1 MHLQSKK
8 KVFVHRD
15 FHVSNLMK
23 FKNKIGVID
32 SQDALI
38 GNGAYDLASLIDDVR
53 FKTDK
58 IFKDKIYRYYLKLNK
73 KRVNEATLLSDFE
86 ILSILRNMKIIG
98 IFTRLALRDKKKQ
111 YLKLIPYAWKLI
123 ELRIS
128 NNKKFSELKSLLD
141 LNFSKK
147 IRNQEMKIKTALILC
162 AGYGK
167 RLNPITLTT
176 PKPLLKIN
184 EITLLE
190 NCINLIHSLGINKIL
205 INTFYLSE
213 KIEQFLKDKK
223 FNLEIKIINDGSDIL
238 NTGGGILNMINSSN
252 ETDFITFN
260 PDTVWN
266 ENYKK
271 YIKDMEKFYFL
282 NKVKNILLL
291 ANENLSFDK
300 NLRGDFNLKKNI
312 IKKDELNRL
321 IYTGCQILN
330 KSLFDSYEVR
340 QFFNFKYLE

>member
-1 MHLQSKK
+1 
-8 KVFVHRD
+8 
-15 FHVSNLMK
+15 
-23 FKNKIGVID
+23 
-32 SQDALI
+32 
-38 GNGAYDLASLIDDVR
+38 
-53 FKTDK
+53 
-58 IFKDKIYRYYLKLNK
+58 
-73 KRVNEATLLSDFE
+73 
-86 ILSILRNMKIIG
+86 
-98 IFTRLALRDKKKQ
+98 
-111 YLKLIPYAWKLI
+111 
-123 ELRIS
+123 
-128 NNKKFSELKSLLD
+128 
-141 LNFSKK
+141 
-147 IRNQEMKIKTALILC
+147 MKIKTALILC

-184 EITLLE
+184 QITLLE

-213 KIEQFLKDKK
+213 KIEQFLKDRK

-252 ETDFITFN
+252 EKDFITFN

-271 YIKDMEKFYFL
+271 YIEDMEKFYFL
-282 NKVKNILLL
+282 NKIKNILLL

-330 KSLFDSYEVR
+330 KSLFEAYEVN
-340 QFFNFKYLE
+340 NFSISNIWNELINKNELFGFESLEDFRHLTDFDIYNQLLKS